1 MITII
6 LPSQNLKLPYL
17 KKITV
22 FGLLLPFHR
31 IFWEMKLQ
39 HKIWKKKN
47 RYFYKQRG
55 IQKPQ
60 FLSFAFFGSIV
71 SKKYNIETVLSNHFF
86 LQKLRIEYRLFWI
99 SLLKWKLSV
108 KFWSHERI
116 VNFMQNLLVWVKGVR
131 TRYHI

>member
-39 HKIWKKKN
+39 HKIWKKKIVIFTNKEGFKN
-47 RYFYKQRG
+47 RNSCH
-55 IQKPQ
+55 
-60 FLSFAFFGSIV
+60 LLFFGSIV